1 MSSYLKD
8 LAQKAKIA
16 GRSLATLATAR
27 KNAVLISLADL
38 LEEKKEDIFAANER
52 DIVAAKEKN
61 LPAPLLGR
69 LKLDNTILATM
80 CLGIKQIAAMT
91 DPVGEL
97 EGFHYQNSGILVG
110 KRRVPLEWW
119 A

>member
-38 LEEKKEDIFAANER
+38 L
-52 DIVAAKEKN
+52 
-61 LPAPLLGR
+61 
-69 LKLDNTILATM
+69 
-80 CLGIKQIAAMT
+80 
-91 DPVGEL
+91 
-97 EGFHYQNSGILVG
+97 
-110 KRRVPLEWW
+110 
-119 A
+119 

>member
-38 LEEKKEDIFAANER
+38 LEEKKRIFLR
-52 DIVAAKEKN
+52 PMKEISR
-61 LPAPLLGR
+61 LL
-69 LKLDNTILATM
+69 KKKI
-80 CLGIKQIAAMT
+80 CL
-91 DPVGEL
+91 L
-97 EGFHYQNSGILVG
+97 LCSGVLS
-110 KRRVPLEWW
+110 
-119 A
+119 